1 MPDDPPRDPRDPQPP
16 ALQVS
21 PTQAAPPTL
30 TVAFHPPQYAQ
41 ALPVTALAR
50 LDARL
55 AHLHA
60 RTPDDALHATLRDAA
75 RLLSAHLTFRAAG
88 RSAHAHPWQADAALI
103 GVGVRRAAHLLH
115 LRGAARHDPAAFRAA
130 VSRWPAG
137 TLLVARRG
145 VICTQ
150 LNLACDLDRLSLDE
164 VPCGAALYAHRLR
177 PGGQLEAWRTPGW
190 PDP

>member
-1 MPDDPPRDPRDPQPP
+1 MTDDPPRDPRDPQPP
-16 ALQVS
+16 RFQV
-21 PTQAAPPTL
+21 QPTL

-55 AHLHA
+55 AHLHPG
-60 RTPDDALHATLRDAA
+60 TPDDALHATLRDAA
-75 RLLSAHLTFRAAG
+75 RLLGAHLTYRDAG
-88 RSAHAHPWQADAALI
+88 RTVHAHPWQADTALI
-103 GVGVRRAAHLLH
+103 GVGVRRATHLLH
-115 LRGAARHDPAAFRAA
+115 LRGATRHDPAAFRAA
-130 VSRWPAG
+130 VSRWPTG

-145 VICTQ
+145 VVCAQ

-164 VPCGAALYAHRLR
+164 VQASGAAVYAHRLR
-177 PGGQLEAWRTPGW
+177 PGGQLESWRTSGW

>member
-1 MPDDPPRDPRDPQPP
+1 MTDDPHRDPRDPQAPP
-16 ALQVS
+16 LQV
-21 PTQAAPPTL
+21 PPTL

-41 ALPVTALAR
+41 ILPTAALARLDAR

-60 RTPDDALHATLRDAA
+60 RTPDDVLHATLRDAA

-88 RSAHAHPWQADAALI
+88 RSAHAH
-103 GVGVRRAAHLLH
+103 LLQ
-115 LRGAARHDPAAFRAA
+115 LRGAARHDPAACRAA

-145 VICTQ
+145 VICAQ

-164 VPCGAALYAHRLR
+164 VQTSGVALYAHRLR

>member
-1 MPDDPPRDPRDPQPP
+1 MMDDPHRDPRDPQPP
-16 ALQVS
+16 ALQV
-21 PTQAAPPTL
+21 PPTL
-30 TVAFHPPQYAQ
+30 TVAFHPPQHAQ

-75 RLLSAHLTFRAAG
+75 RLLGAHLTFRAAG
-88 RSAHAHPWQADAALI
+88 RSAHAHPWQAAAALI
-103 GVGVRRAAHLLH
+103 GVSVRRAAHLLH

-137 TLLVARRG
+137 TLLVARCG
-145 VICTQ
+145 VVYAQ

-164 VPCGAALYAHRLR
+164 MQASGAALYAHRLR

>member
-1 MPDDPPRDPRDPQPP
+1 MTDDPAPRATQDPP
-16 ALQVS
+16 LQF
-21 PTQAAPPTL
+21 TAPTL
-30 TVAFHPPQYAQ
+30 TVAFHPPQFAQ
-41 ALPVTALAR
+41 TPPPTALAR

-55 AHLHA
+55 AHLHSG
-60 RTPDDALHATLRDAA
+60 TPDDALHATLRDAA
-75 RLLSAHLTFRAAG
+75 RLLGAHLTYRDAA
-88 RSAHAHPWQADAALI
+88 RTAHAHPWQAYAALI

-115 LRGAARHDPAAFRAA
+115 LRGAARPDPAAFRAA
-130 VSRWPAG
+130 GSRWPAG

-177 PGGQLEAWRTPGW
+177 PGGQLESWRTPGW

>member
-1 MPDDPPRDPRDPQPP
+1 MTDDPHRDPRDPQAPP
-16 ALQVS
+16 LQV
-21 PTQAAPPTL
+21 PPTL

-41 ALPVTALAR
+41 ILPTAALAR

-60 RTPDDALHATLRDAA
+60 RTPDDVLHATLRDAA

-88 RSAHAHPWQADAALI
+88 RSAHAHPWQTDAALI
-103 GVGVRRAAHLLH
+103 GVSVRRAAHLLH
-115 LRGAARHDPAAFRAA
+115 LRGAARHDPAACRAA

-145 VICTQ
+145 VICAQ

-164 VPCGAALYAHRLR
+164 VQTSGAALYAHRLR
-177 PGGQLEAWRTPGW
+177 PGGQLEVWRTPGW